1 MGFGLGV
8 LQQYGSLAWLFL
20 LFKAFML
27 VDCVRSGNDR
37 MWYVIVF
44 VPFGEFAYFFMFK
57 AHDPALR
64 RALRA
69 IIPQARVSLEQLRR
83 EADQSPS
90 FKNRERFADALL
102 EAHRFAEA
110 RTLYEQLLQFTSDNR
125 SQLLRLAQCARGEG
139 LLEQAA
145 EILRPIVN
153 TDLKYSDYRAAL
165 ELASIE
171 TELARNSEAVTL
183 LKRITAQSDRL
194 DLRLELAKA
203 LLLLPQGATEET
215 KRLLD
220 EIIADFRSSPPFY
233 RRENRR
239 VFRDAKRLRR
249 GLT

>member
-1 MGFGLGV
+1 
-8 LQQYGSLAWLFL
+8 
-20 LFKAFML
+20 
-27 VDCVRSGNDR
+27 

-90 FKNRERFADALL
+90 FKNRERFADGLL
-102 EAHRFAEA
+102 EARRFAEA
-110 RTLYEQLLQFTSDNR
+110 RPLYEQLLQSTSDNR
-125 SQLLRLAQCARGEG
+125 SLLLRLAQCDRGEG

-171 TELARNSEAVTL
+171 TELARNSEAVIL

-203 LLLLPQGATEET
+203 LLLQAKGAPDET
-215 KRLLD
+215 MRLLD
-220 EIIADFRSSPPFY
+220 DIIADFRSSPPFY